1 MQRRLSREKWREIS
15 SPETRRASS
24 QLFATMKPRSRTMR
38 WHEILCCLISRRLL
52 FSAQLYSIMR
62 HGIMLQS
69 IGLNADRSGGREREI
84 SFPMFSMKNAT
95 RQIISIPLAIV
106 TSSHAKQLQKFYAT

>member
-1 MQRRLSREKWREIS
+1 
-15 SPETRRASS
+15 
-24 QLFATMKPRSRTMR
+24 
-38 WHEILCCLISRRLL
+38 
-52 FSAQLYSIMR
+52 
-62 HGIMLQS
+62 MLQS